1 MDSQKTSRDEIR
13 GHLVESIAPP
23 QQNLINKTVK
33 KCGHKSMTPDP
44 ITVTARTHI
53 RSEARIIPPLKNN
66 LLDGNGHKDYHQ

>member
-33 KCGHKSMTPDP
+33 KMRPQIHDPGPDYRHGEDKHP
-44 ITVTARTHI
+44 V
-53 RSEARIIPPLKNN
+53 
-66 LLDGNGHKDYHQ
+66 